1 MIGRVIYARGRFEI
15 TSLITPEL
23 YDAKSYYQLIVPI
36 TKCENLSLGIFI
48 NVRNRLQSKKMT
60 GFNFVCG
67 SPIGYHVPCSEISL
81 ASGICYL
88 IFIGSLT
95 VRFEL
100 SDYKLPVIGQVKSDS
115 FGVT

>member
-1 MIGRVIYARGRFEI
+1 MEYNSGSNRASNF
-15 TSLITPEL
+15 
-23 YDAKSYYQLIVPI
+23 KSREADLKLRAYYQLISSI
-36 TKCENLSLGIFI
+36 FLFQLKLDSLPGH
-48 NVRNRLQSKKMT
+48 
-60 GFNFVCG
+60 NFF
-67 SPIGYHVPCSEISL
+67 SLILIGYHVPCSEISL

-95 VRFEL
+95 VRFDL